1 MTASELN
8 KAVKK
13 LNSELYRMSFGDTE
27 KYFEYVG
34 KYAKDEFRR
43 LYFADTTLESLSKR
57 NILVMFRLNLKHRF
71 IAFHNF
77 GTDIKLFDN

>member
-13 LNSELYRMSFGDTE
+13 LNSELYRMSFEDQN
-27 KYFEYVG
+27 KYFEYI
-34 KYAKDEFRR
+34 AKEARDEFIR
-43 LYFADTTLESLSKR
+43 LYYADKTLESLTKR

-77 GTDIKLFDN
+77 GTDIKLF